1 MIPINSFLWILPL
14 IAPMSVVLSEKTLRL
29 MKPSSLAAYMAARTA
44 KASATRGDEM
54 NSCVEDPIIVLDTW
68 GPEKFHANPALFL
81 VLFQAASVLHEIEL
95 FLRGAVVDLLFLL
108 FFVRALP
115 RRPVVAVSSG
125 VISFESKIRAFRDV
139 QRNQRTQGRMEPTI
153 PVGGKQTASL
163 KRNSAS
169 LKSIPAAM

>member
-95 FLRGAVVDLLFLL
+95 FLRGTVVDLLFLL

-115 RRPVVAVSSG
+115 VSSG

-153 PVGGKQTASL
+153 PVGSKQTASL

>member
-95 FLRGAVVDLLFLL
+95 FLRGTVVDLLFLL

-115 RRPVVAVSSG
+115 G

-153 PVGGKQTASL
+153 PVGSKQTASL